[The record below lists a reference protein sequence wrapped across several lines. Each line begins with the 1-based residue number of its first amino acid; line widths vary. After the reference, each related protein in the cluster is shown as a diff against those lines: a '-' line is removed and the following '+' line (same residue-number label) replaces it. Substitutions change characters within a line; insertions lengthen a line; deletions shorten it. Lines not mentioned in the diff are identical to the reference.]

1 MTEEKFE
8 LTPLKEFGKDIE
20 NIPNKKSLF
29 TNIKNSLKSFYVDG
43 ASPCPWADYLK
54 CVPQNSQSVDDTLVN
69 IKKYMTIT
77 HSEDDTQNGGGFN
90 NYIKY
95 LDSTIDIGKNILK
108 ELDNKDSELQNERM
122 RAAAAISYITRL
134 FVLGKEDDVDTLRDY
149 SRRQVPPLELDDVM
163 YKLVTYIKN
172 TRSDKL

>member
-54 CVPQNSQSVDDTLVN
+54 CVPQNSQSVDDTLDAVQ
-69 IKKYMTIT
+69 KYMTIT
-77 HSEDDTQNGGGFN
+77 HSDDDTQSGGFN
-90 NYIKY
+90 NYTAY

-108 ELDNKDSELQNERM
+108 ELDKKASELQNERM

-134 FVLGKEDDVDTLRDY
+134 FVLGMEDDVDTLRDY
-149 SRRQVPPLELDDVM
+149 SRRQKPPMELDDVM